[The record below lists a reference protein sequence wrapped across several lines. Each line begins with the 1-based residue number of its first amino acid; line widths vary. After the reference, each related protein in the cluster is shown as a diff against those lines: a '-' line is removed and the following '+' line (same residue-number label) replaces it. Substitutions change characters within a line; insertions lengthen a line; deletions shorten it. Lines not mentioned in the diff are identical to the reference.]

1 MNARAPHQPPSD
13 AALDQAAHWFV
24 TLHAGDA
31 SEQDQQRW
39 RLWLDANPENARAWA
54 CANGV
59 GGHFKGLP
67 SDLARATLSVPAGIN
82 RRRAIQHL
90 ALLIGVGGCSWLA
103 LREQPWQRWTADYR
117 TGLAERGAW
126 RLADGSLLS
135 LNSAS
140 AVTIAFTPHER
151 LVNLLEGELLLETG
165 RDPRPLRVSSAEGS
179 VRPIGTRF
187 SVSQDTGATRVAVFS
202 GSVLLTPGADPAR
215 QRQLHSG
222 QAARLYRTRSDA
234 PTAASEDLL
243 AWLHGMLIAD
253 EMPLSE
259 FASAFERQRRG
270 RVTCAA
276 AVASLRISGAF
287 PLNDSDRALD
297 ALAANL
303 PVRIRRFTRYW
314 VHIEPR

>member
-1 MNARAPHQPPSD
+1 MNPRAPYQPLSD

-39 RLWLDANPENARAWA
+39 RLWLEASPENARAWA

-59 GGHFKGLP
+59 GSHFKSLP
-67 SDLARATLSVPAGIN
+67 SDLARATLSVPTGIS
-82 RRRAIQHL
+82 RRRAIKNL
-90 ALLIGVGGCSWLA
+90 ALLIGVAGSGWFA

-117 TGLAERGAW
+117 TGLAEQGEW

-135 LNSAS
+135 LNSSS
-140 AVTIAFTPHER
+140 AVRVEFSQTER
-151 LVNLLEGELLLETG
+151 ILHLLDGELLLETG
-165 RDPRPLRVSSAEGS
+165 HDPRPLQVITAEGS

-187 SVSQDTGATRVAVFS
+187 SVSQESGYTRVAVFS
-202 GSVLLTPGADPAR
+202 GSVMLTPSAAPASR
-215 QRQLHSG
+215 RQLDSG
-222 QAARLYRTRSDA
+222 QASRLYHTGSNTPIPASD
-234 PTAASEDLL
+234 DLL

-253 EMPLSE
+253 DMPLGE
-259 FASAFERQRRG
+259 FASTFDRQRRG
-270 RVTCAA
+270 RVTCSA
-276 AVASLRISGAF
+276 AVADLRISGAF

>member
-1 MNARAPHQPPSD
+1 MSSPAPYQPLSD
-13 AALDQAAHWFV
+13 SALDQAAHWFV

-31 SEQDQQRW
+31 SEQEQQHW
-39 RLWLDANPENARAWA
+39 RLWLEASPENARAWA

-67 SDLARATLSVPAGIN
+67 ADLARATLSVPAGIS
-82 RRRAIQHL
+82 RRRTVKHL
-90 ALLIGVGGCSWLA
+90 ALLIGAAGSGWLT
-103 LREQPWQRWTADYR
+103 LREQPWQRWTADYQ
-117 TGLAERGAW
+117 TGLAEQGEW

-140 AVTIAFTPHER
+140 AVRVEFTQHER
-151 LVNLLEGELLLETG
+151 ILHLLEGQLLLETG
-165 RDPRPLRVSSAEGS
+165 HDPRPLRVLTAEGS
-179 VRPIGTRF
+179 IRPIGTRF
-187 SVSQDTGATRVAVFS
+187 SITQQAEHTGVAVFS
-202 GSVLLTPGADPAR
+202 GRVVLTPSAAPTR
-215 QRQLHSG
+215 LHLLERG
-222 QAARLYRTRSDA
+222 QASRLYPTGSDA
-234 PTAASEDLL
+234 PTPASDDLL
-243 AWLHGMLIAD
+243 AWLNGMLIAD
-253 EMPLSE
+253 NMPLGE
-259 FASAFERQRRG
+259 FASTFERQRRG

-276 AVASLRISGAF
+276 AVADLRISGAF